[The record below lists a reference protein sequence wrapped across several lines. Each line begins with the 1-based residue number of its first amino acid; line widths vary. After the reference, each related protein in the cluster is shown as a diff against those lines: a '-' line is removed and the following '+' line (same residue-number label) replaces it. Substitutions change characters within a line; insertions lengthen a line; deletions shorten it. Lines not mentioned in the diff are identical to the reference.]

1 MSPYQRKESENSN
14 GNSSNS
20 NQESLQNFSSQL
32 TKCSDESNFA
42 KTSKSHNLYV
52 QTGIN
57 NPNPLQVAP
66 QSTHHI
72 TNTLS
77 LSPASA
83 ALSTAAAVAA
93 IGSCNDVAGP
103 QPTEAIVAAT
113 VDLNWLD
120 KSGFSNQDNNTTF
133 DMTHNTTNLDHNL
146 RHQQQQVSP
155 HVSATNSANTSK
167 STTPCHTPGPLP
179 PPPSRLLPQN
189 QLVFNHR
196 PNNNNNISIN
206 KQNLNSNY
214 IGNNNTSTQH
224 RTHPGAPLNI
234 AITNPSQTNMAQS
247 FYQRSGTT
255 TVHGNSATANAPIYH
270 PAPVP
275 MNTNIFANTSLRRGK
290 WTAVSM
296 K

>member
-1 MSPYQRKESENSN
+1 MSPHQRKESENNS
-14 GNSSNS
+14 GNSPNA
-20 NQESLQNFSSQL
+20 NQESFQNFSSQI
-32 TKCSDESNFA
+32 TKCNDESNFA
-42 KTSKSHNLYV
+42 KTSKSHNLSV
-52 QTGIN
+52 ETGIN
-57 NPNPLQVAP
+57 NSNPLQVAP
-66 QSTHHI
+66 QSVHQM

-77 LSPASA
+77 LSPVSA

-103 QPTEAIVAAT
+103 QPTEAVVAAT

-120 KSGFSNQDNNTTF
+120 KSGFGITN
-133 DMTHNTTNLDHNL
+133 NTTNLDHNL
-146 RHQQQQVSP
+146 CYQQQQQQQPQVSP

-167 STTPCHTPGPLP
+167 STTPCHTPGPLA

-189 QLVFNHR
+189 HLVFNHR
-196 PNNNNNISIN
+196 PNNNNNSSIN

-214 IGNNNTSTQH
+214 TGNNNNSMQH
-224 RTHPGAPLNI
+224 RTHPGAPVNLSI
-234 AITNPSQTNMAQS
+234 GNPSRTNMAQS
-247 FYQRSGTT
+247 FYHRPGTT
-255 TVHGNSATANAPIYH
+255 IHGNSVPPSTPVYH